1 MLRRGGRQDPQKEVG
16 GQNGEGSFLQILK
29 SPRIKQEGTGENSE
43 RGVKI
48 FRKEGVQGWE
58 RSSGWRGPVTWEI
71 SGREKGF

>member
-1 MLRRGGRQDPQKEVG
+1 M
-16 GQNGEGSFLQILK
+16 QILK